1 MFVLTLLN
9 FINDVTIDHKKQA
22 GLKVQT
28 PVTDLEAILE
38 QAEHYNVTFAL
49 FLIFYM
55 HCNFLGMKT
64 LMAHTRQHS
73 ESGFVLIVL
82 SNDG

>member
-38 QAEHYNVTFAL
+38 QAEHLCISTLLSTF
-49 FLIFYM
+49 IS
-55 HCNFLGMKT
+55 CVNK
-64 LMAHTRQHS
+64 
-73 ESGFVLIVL
+73 
-82 SNDG
+82 

>member
-38 QAEHYNVTFAL
+38 QAECHLHRIAYKICANCKYLHKLYIKQGFLYN
-49 FLIFYM
+49 
-55 HCNFLGMKT
+55 C
-64 LMAHTRQHS
+64 
-73 ESGFVLIVL
+73 
-82 SNDG
+82 